1 MKEKEEVESYG
12 SCRSLGEAQPVWQWR
27 SYNNNSMRE
36 PSWCT
41 YRKTLYLFQNISLK
55 IFQNYY
61 GSKLK
66 TTKFT
71 IVSDEGGVPYTL
83 PQDFI

>member
-1 MKEKEEVESYG
+1 
-12 SCRSLGEAQPVWQWR
+12 
-27 SYNNNSMRE
+27 MRE